1 MDQKFCSKC
10 GAKLAPGASFCGSC
24 GNSTDAECQ
33 VIEQEAQT
41 VHSPVYRIPDEGFQA
56 NFFKMEGRLNRWRYF
71 KRTLLITLLVMLVA
85 GVISVAFMDDQG
97 DTPKEF
103 DYLLSMI
110 DFVLLYSC
118 YTLDVRRLHDMGKT
132 EYMAQQALALGIMMD
147 VGDYFVKYPNGDY
160 NVHSS
165 FFWMYAAGGIVYC
178 VLAVYFLFA
187 EGNYG
192 ANEYGPDPLEG
203 RH

>member
-1 MDQKFCSKC
+1 MMEQRFCSRC
-10 GAKLAPGASFCGSC
+10 GAKLAPGASFCGNC
-24 GNSTDAECQ
+24 GNSMDAERQ
-33 VIEQEAQT
+33 AIEQIVPPAG
-41 VHSPVYRIPDEGFQA
+41 YRIPDEGFQA
-56 NFFKMEGRLNRWRYF
+56 NFFRTEGRLNRWRYF

-85 GVISVAFMDDQG
+85 GVISIPFMDYQG

-103 DYLLSMI
+103 DYFLSMVN
-110 DFVLLYSC
+110 FVLLYSY

-132 EYMAQQALALGIMMD
+132 EYMAQQALVLGIVMD

-165 FFWMYAAGGIVYC
+165 FFWMYVAGGIVYC
-178 VLAVYFLFA
+178 VLALYFLFA
-187 EGNYG
+187 EGHYG